1 MEIAKSI
8 FEFSVYVFGAMA
20 IFLFAIVLVL
30 MVLQMGKEIVLDDLL
45 FRWKHRRE
53 NEVCR

>member
-8 FEFSVYVFGAMA
+8 FEFSVYVSGAMA

-30 MVLQMGKEIVLDDLL
+30 MVLHMGKEIVLDDLL
-45 FRWKHRRE
+45 FRWKHRRDK
-53 NEVCR
+53 